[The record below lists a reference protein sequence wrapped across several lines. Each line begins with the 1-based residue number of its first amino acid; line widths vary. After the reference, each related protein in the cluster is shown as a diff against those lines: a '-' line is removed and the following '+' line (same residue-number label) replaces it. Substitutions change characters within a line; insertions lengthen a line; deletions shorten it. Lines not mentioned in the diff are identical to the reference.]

1 MSKRRG
7 LDEPNMSDTGL
18 LVTVEDLINQAMGPP
33 SVNMINFKVMQ
44 AVLHILARQQ
54 RLLEQRVEI
63 KIAEVSPPRHKLK
76 KHSEVIEDSS
86 ESSSSP
92 SPKRSGFKEEREP
105 RKRERGQ
112 REMERAEKLA
122 QRAREK
128 EERAASRE
136 KDKAQRATSKEREKA
151 EKAALKERER
161 EEKASSKERERAAKA
176 QLKAERAASKEK
188 DKEER
193 AASKE
198 REKAEKAMSKA
209 ERAASKERE
218 KEVRTASKERERA
231 EKAQLKAERAASKER
246 EKEVRTA
253 SKERERAEKAQS
265 KAERAASKEREKEER
280 TASKERE
287 KAEKEQS
294 KAERAAAKEREKEE
308 RTASK
313 ERERAEKAQSK
324 AERAASK
331 EREKEERTA
340 SKEREKAE
348 KEQSKAERAA
358 SKEREKEERA
368 ASKERE
374 KEERTASKEREKAI
388 KEQSKAERAASK
400 EREKEEKLALKEK
413 EKADKEQDKAERE
426 QKKAEKLSR
435 KEQEKAERAAQKEKK
450 RMDNEENKSAKK
462 GRKSSD
468 SGISIKEVKRGKDSV
483 LVVEKGPT
491 TWSDAQGRGSIEV
504 VTQSQFALLE
514 AAVRDLRDM
523 AAPQPLAMP
532 DNEKLRSA
540 LAKGQ
545 ATLPDTMQAMQIDAR
560 VKAAEGAIAR
570 MTGLLTQLAAAG
582 ELPED
587 LGQQMEEIQMERA
600 AADMRAEDLKARPSL
615 ARKSVIIA
623 PSAKV
628 SEGST
633 RGAMLPR
640 PSTAPAPRPSVSIMK
655 QPSSRI
661 STTTID
667 QGVSRDEMDDAVN
680 RLREDL
686 IKAMNLMTSR
696 AGATADNALHT
707 AKSAAD
713 KVDVATT
720 LDARIST
727 LHSLAVDYADQ
738 LNGFDAGLST
748 QMQSFREQMVQM
760 RGDLQG
766 GLTLLETVNNNA
778 ETAAVVELTSRYQ
791 ELVTELESTL
801 HSHRA
806 LTKLQTQLAD
816 ELRSLV
822 ECVELLRDQKA
833 DKDEVADGLR
843 DKADTSRL
851 AGLLTET
858 EFALARAD
866 LERRLAVCHDKFQ
879 RQDNVWMTAVKDL
892 NKILDG
898 KSEILDLLSC
908 RDEVQKQLQLLHDR
922 LQVLAAVLGEPKAA
936 AVKRQL
942 AAGAACAA
950 CGTAAL
956 MSPRDATRGAPPRL
970 PALRPPP
977 ADAPSK
983 EPCLKDWMPP
993 DLPDDRHVCRRWC
1006 GGSHT
1011 MVTESTRREQA
1022 TAVVTEGAPTKR
1034 YTGFG
1039 ADGRLYMME
1048 EELQPCVECNQ
1059 IAEEK
1064 TEVPPLDIGAGDQ
1077 NPQQEMVV
1085 NIHLTEWN
1093 K

>member
-136 KDKAQRATSKEREKA
+136 RDKAQRATSKEREKA
-151 EKAALKERER
+151 EKAALKEREKAEKTAYKERER

-176 QLKAERAASKEK
+176 QLKAEREASKEK

-231 EKAQLKAERAASKER
+231 EKAQ
-246 EKEVRTA
+246 
-253 SKERERAEKAQS
+253 S
-265 KAERAASKEREKEER
+265 KAERAAS
-280 TASKERE
+280 
-287 KAEKEQS
+287 
-294 KAERAAAKEREKEE
+294 KEREKEE

-413 EKADKEQDKAERE
+413 EKADKEQSKSERQAQRDLEKNEKQALKEQDKAERE

-435 KEQEKAERAAQKEKK
+435 KEQEKAERAAQKEKE
-450 RMDNEENKSAKK
+450 RMENEENKSAKK
-462 GRKSSD
+462 GRKPSD

-532 DNEKLRSA
+532 DNEKLRSD

-560 VKAAEGAIAR
+560 VKAAESAIAR

-600 AADMRAEDLKARPSL
+600 ADMRAEDLKARPSL

-623 PSAKV
+623 PSAKI

-661 STTTID
+661 STTTLD

-707 AKSAAD
+707 AKSASD

-908 RDEVQKQLQLLHDR
+908 RDEVQKQLQLLHER

-942 AAGAACAA
+942 AVGASCAA

-977 ADAPSK
+977 AEAPSK

-1034 YTGFG
+1034 YTGYG
-1039 ADGRLYMME
+1039 ADGRLYKME

-1085 NIHLTEWN
+1085 NIHLTGLE
-1093 K
+1093 

>member
-7 LDEPNMSDTGL
+7 FDEPNMSDTGL

-63 KIAEVSPPRHKLK
+63 KIEEVSPPRHKLK

-92 SPKRSGFKEEREP
+92 SPRGRMTGIKEEREP

-136 KDKAQRATSKEREKA
+136 KDRAERATSKEKEKAEKAASKERERAEKASSKEREKA
-151 EKAALKERER
+151 EKTAIKEKERAEKVLSKERER
-161 EEKASSKERERAAKA
+161 AEKASSKEREKTAKS
-176 QLKAERAASKEK
+176 QLKAEKEAFKEK
-188 DKEER
+188 EKEER

-198 REKAEKAMSKA
+198 REKAEKAM
-209 ERAASKERE
+209 
-218 KEVRTASKERERA
+218 
-231 EKAQLKAERAASKER
+231 
-246 EKEVRTA
+246 
-253 SKERERAEKAQS
+253 
-265 KAERAASKEREKEER
+265 
-280 TASKERE
+280 
-287 KAEKEQS
+287 
-294 KAERAAAKEREKEE
+294 
-308 RTASK
+308 
-313 ERERAEKAQSK
+313 SK

-358 SKEREKEERA
+358 SKEREKEERTASKEREKAEKEQSKAERAASKEREKQERA

-374 KEERTASKEREKAI
+374 KEERATSKEREKAV

-400 EREKEEKLALKEK
+400 EREKEEKIALKEK
-413 EKADKEQDKAERE
+413 EKADKEQSKLERHAQRDLEKNEKQAQKEQDKAERE
-426 QKKAEKLSR
+426 QKKAEKLSH
-435 KEQEKAERAAQKEKK
+435 KEQEKAERAAQKEKE
-450 RMDNEENKSAKK
+450 RMEKEKNKSAKK
-462 GRKSSD
+462 DRKPSD

-514 AAVRDLRDM
+514 AAVKDLRDM
-523 AAPQPLAMP
+523 AVPQPLAMP
-532 DNEKLRSA
+532 DNAKLRSD

-560 VKAAEGAIAR
+560 VKAAESAIAR

-600 AADMRAEDLKARPSL
+600 AADMRAEDLKTRPSL
-615 ARKSVIIA
+615 SRKSVIIA
-623 PSAKV
+623 PSVKI
-628 SEGST
+628 SEGAT
-633 RGAMLPR
+633 VPR

-655 QPSSRI
+655 QPSSRV
-661 STTTID
+661 STTTLD
-667 QGVSRDEMDDAVN
+667 QGVTRDEMDDAVN
-680 RLREDL
+680 RLREEL
-686 IKAMNLMTSR
+686 IKSMNLMTSR

-707 AKSAAD
+707 AKSASD

-720 LDARIST
+720 LDVRIST

-738 LNGFDAGLST
+738 LHGFDAGLST

-822 ECVELLRDQKA
+822 ECVELLREQKA

-851 AGLLTET
+851 AGLLTEA

-942 AAGAACAA
+942 AAGASCAA

-977 ADAPSK
+977 AGAPSK

-1011 MVTESTRREQA
+1011 LVTESTRREQA

-1059 IAEEK
+1059 IAQEK
-1064 TEVPPLDIGAGDQ
+1064 CEVPPLDIGAGDQ
-1077 NPQQEMVV
+1077 RFPVSWSGQEETVPFV
-1085 NIHLTEWN
+1085 SRRR

>member
-76 KHSEVIEDSS
+76 KHSEVIDDSS
-86 ESSSSP
+86 ESSSSQ
-92 SPKRSGFKEEREP
+92 SPRGRMSGIKEEREP

-122 QRAREK
+122 RRAREK

-136 KDKAQRATSKEREKA
+136 KDKAERATSKEKEKA

-161 EEKASSKERERAAKA
+161 AEKASSKEREKAEKTAFKEREKAKKASSKERERAEKASSKERERAEKASSKERERAEKASSKERERAAKA
-176 QLKAERAASKEK
+176 QLKAEREAAKEK

-218 KEVRTASKERERA
+218 KE
-231 EKAQLKAERAASKER
+231 EKAASKER
-246 EKEVRTA
+246 EK
-253 SKERERAEKAQS
+253 
-265 KAERAASKEREKEER
+265 
-280 TASKERE
+280 
-287 KAEKEQS
+287 
-294 KAERAAAKEREKEE
+294 
-308 RTASK
+308 
-313 ERERAEKAQSK
+313 AEKAQSK

-374 KEERTASKEREKAI
+374 KEERAASKEREKAI

-400 EREKEEKLALKEK
+400 EREKEEKNALKEK
-413 EKADKEQDKAERE
+413 EKADKEQSKSERQAQRDLEKNEKQAQKEQDKAERE
-426 QKKAEKLSR
+426 QKKAEKLSQ
-435 KEQEKAERAAQKEKK
+435 KEQEKAERAAQKEKE
-450 RMDNEENKSAKK
+450 RMEKEKNKSAQKD
-462 GRKSSD
+462 RKPSD

-491 TWSDAQGRGSIEV
+491 TWSDTQGRGSIEV

-532 DNEKLRSA
+532 DNEKLRSD

-560 VKAAEGAIAR
+560 VKAAESAIAR

-582 ELPED
+582 ELPDD
-587 LGQQMEEIQMERA
+587 LGQQMQEMQMERA
-600 AADMRAEDLKARPSL
+600 AADMRTEDLKARPLL

-623 PSAKV
+623 PSAKISEV
-628 SEGST
+628 SA
-633 RGAMLPR
+633 RGTMAPR

-661 STTTID
+661 STTTLD
-667 QGVSRDEMDDAVN
+667 QGVSRDEMDDALN

-686 IKAMNLMTSR
+686 IKSMNLMTSR

-707 AKSAAD
+707 AKSASD

-720 LDARIST
+720 LDVRITT

-738 LNGFDAGLST
+738 LHGFDAGLST

-822 ECVELLRDQKA
+822 ECVELLREQKA

-858 EFALARAD
+858 EFAMARAD

-892 NKILDG
+892 NKILEG

-942 AAGAACAA
+942 AVGASCAA

-977 ADAPSK
+977 AGAPSK

-1011 MVTESTRREQA
+1011 LVTESTRREQA
-1022 TAVVTEGAPTKR
+1022 NAVVTEGVPTKR
-1034 YTGFG
+1034 YTGYG
-1039 ADGRLYMME
+1039 TDGRLYMME

-1059 IAEEK
+1059 IAQEK
-1064 TEVPPLDIGAGDQ
+1064 CEVSPLDIGAGDQ
-1077 NPQQEMVV
+1077 NPERETVV
-1085 NIHLTEWN
+1085 NIHLSGINE
-1093 K
+1093 